1 MMVAITQEEETL
13 TMAEPGTSMWQS
25 PRGNRG
31 GGGEFAKKCALR
43 QLDLFGNK
51 VSDPYKTVKVSTFRK
66 KSGSVVGVHSRLRK
80 KRMKV
85 SAPSARSQP
94 AAEGRKGSKP
104 SSENSVPDP
113 ASARLIQSL
122 IIGDKLK
129 MVRGY

>member
-1 MMVAITQEEETL
+1 M
-13 TMAEPGTSMWQS
+13 
-25 PRGNRG
+25 
-31 GGGEFAKKCALR
+31 
-43 QLDLFGNK
+43 DLFGNK

-94 AAEGRKGSKP
+94 AAEGRKGS
-104 SSENSVPDP
+104 NSVPDP

-129 MVRGY
+129 MFRGY